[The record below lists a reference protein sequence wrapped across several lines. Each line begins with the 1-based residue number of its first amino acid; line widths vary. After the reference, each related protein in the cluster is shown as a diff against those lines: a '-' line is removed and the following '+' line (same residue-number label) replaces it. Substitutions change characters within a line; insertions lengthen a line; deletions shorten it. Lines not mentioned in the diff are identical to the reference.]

1 MSLRLWA
8 QTLRWEAKKEKGKEQ
23 IMFSLLG
30 TLIIGLVVG
39 AIAKL
44 IVRGEEPGGC
54 LITMAIGIAGSFVAF
69 YIGKLFGLTYGHPGS
84 LRPVGF
90 IPSVIG
96 AIVLL
101 MIYHL
106 IRGRRR

>member
-1 MSLRLWA
+1 
-8 QTLRWEAKKEKGKEQ
+8 
-23 IMFSLLG
+23 MFSLLG
-30 TLIIGLVVG
+30 ALIIGLIVG

-44 IVRGEEPGGC
+44 IVPGKEPGGC

-69 YIGKLFGLTYGHPGS
+69 YIGRLFGLTYGHPGS

-90 IPSVIG
+90 VPSVIG

-101 MIYHL
+101 LIYHL
-106 IRGRRR
+106 IRRRRR

>member
-1 MSLRLWA
+1 MGG
-8 QTLRWEAKKEKGKEQ
+8 KKGGEQ
-23 IMFSLLG
+23 IMFSVLG
-30 TLIIGLVVG
+30 AIVIGLIVG

-54 LITMAIGIAGSFVAF
+54 LITSAIGIAGSFVAF
-69 YIGKLFGLTYGHPGS
+69 YIGRLFGLTYGHPGS

-101 MIYHL
+101 LVYHA
-106 IRGRRR
+106 IRRRRK